1 MSAAEAHPFLGA
13 LRCALGRRVPWGVG
27 ASVHRGRLRA
37 WSWRR
42 ACGMGDR
49 DEGRVTEG
57 KRGQKGAARRRRW
70 RRPGWLQLLTSRDFG
85 AISLINGIMFM
96 TANGSR
102 SVLVPLHGHQAFGLT
117 TTVMGAPRR
126 PQGRT

>member
-1 MSAAEAHPFLGA
+1 MRLG
-13 LRCALGRRVPWGVG
+13 G
-27 ASVHRGRLRA
+27 
-37 WSWRR
+37 
-42 ACGMGDR
+42 
-49 DEGRVTEG
+49 
-57 KRGQKGAARRRRW
+57 RRW

-117 TTVMGAPRR
+117 TTVMGAPPPPAR
-126 PQGRT
+126 PSLACVPVLLWPFNQAARSVVPIEHAFFDPSSRLVVTWRTAGCARLAQGRPLP